1 MIAHKFSGFNNTNA
15 TLTPSQAKGNTEG
28 QRQKKL
34 DDNPDI
40 IKPKTVGPEVG
51 KLIMNKRQE
60 MEPKLSRDQL
70 AKKCNTTANILG
82 QYENGT
88 AQPDQKILDA
98 LERALNVRL
107 RGGKDVI
114 GTPRFKSK
122 K

>member
-1 MIAHKFSGFNNTNA
+1 M
-15 TLTPSQAKGNTEG
+15 QAKGNTEG

-34 DDNPDI
+34 DENPDI
-40 IKPKTVGPEVG
+40 IKPKTVGVEVG

-107 RGGKDVI
+107 RGSKDVI